1 MATAT
6 HTAVE
11 ALPDRGS
18 VKEEIESNLA
28 NAARVD
34 KQEKDKLEP
43 VAVIGLSL
51 KFPQDATSPE
61 AFWQMLLDGR
71 SALSDIPEDRFNADH
86 FYHHDPTRTGT
97 V

>member
-28 NAARVD
+28 NGARVD